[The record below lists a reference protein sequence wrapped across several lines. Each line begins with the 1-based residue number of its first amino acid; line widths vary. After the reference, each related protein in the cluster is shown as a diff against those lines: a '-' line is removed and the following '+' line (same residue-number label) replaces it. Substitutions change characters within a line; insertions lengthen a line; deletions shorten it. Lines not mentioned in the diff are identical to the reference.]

1 MSITKLGFD
10 IRRKIAGLHESV
22 CLDVRVMSTVGF
34 QHQERYVDCR
44 PYITRLLY
52 KISLRRHDNRGKLHR
67 IVLVIVIRCPRLDKA
82 ETT

>member
-34 QHQERYVDCR
+34 QHQEGYADCH

-52 KISLRRHDNRGKLHR
+52 KILLRRGKFHR
-67 IVLVIVIRCPRLDKA
+67 VVLMIVIRCPRLDKA